1 MFFWCSFNES
11 DSTLVILGVPL
22 PQHRPGWFRSP
33 DLMVHNA
40 RKLRPNWPN
49 LFCWSRGNWSAP
61 NSPNWRLSTGGFSRK
76 LSLVS
81 PHPPPSLASSLVIQV
96 ERPTA
101 WIGISHM
108 FLTDVLLKL
117 SSLHVL
123 SLFTFAMVKTW
134 HMGMVIPQSLI
145 PHAGW

>member
-61 NSPNWRLSTGGFSRK
+61 NSPNWRLSTDINGR
-76 LSLVS
+76 
-81 PHPPPSLASSLVIQV
+81 
-96 ERPTA
+96 
-101 WIGISHM
+101 
-108 FLTDVLLKL
+108 
-117 SSLHVL
+117 VL
-123 SLFTFAMVKTW
+123 SKAEPSVSTSTSISGFIFGDPGGEASNFRPYM
-134 HMGMVIPQSLI
+134 SLPFSHLPWSKHGI
-145 PHAGW
+145 WEWSSHNHWFLMLGDSWYKVFIYTYI